1 MSQDVQRHVAA
12 AARVGTRWRCSG
24 RGAWPDTGAGPWRGR
39 SVARCGARSY
49 ELPCYRVSAQV
60 PHATA
65 AWRCVHVP
73 TQDCRH
79 VPVRV
84 AVDVPE
90 EKCRQVKCLH
100 GRPLLV
106 KYTVDR

>member
-1 MSQDVQRHVAA
+1 MSARGGGAAA
-12 AARVGTRWRCSG
+12 AARAQTQVPL
-24 RGAWPDTGAGPWRGR
+24 RGAREVPRGAGLG
-39 SVARCGARSY
+39 VTSY
-49 ELPCYRVSAQV
+49 KCYRVYVQV
-60 PHATA
+60 PHVTA

-90 EKCRQVKCLH
+90 EKCRQVKCRH
-100 GRPLLV
+100 V
-106 KYTVDR
+106 SSC